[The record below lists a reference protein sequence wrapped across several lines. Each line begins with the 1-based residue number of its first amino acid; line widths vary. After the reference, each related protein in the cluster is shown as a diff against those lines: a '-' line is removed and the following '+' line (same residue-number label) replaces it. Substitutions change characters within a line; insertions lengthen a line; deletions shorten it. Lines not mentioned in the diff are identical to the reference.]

1 MNGEKEAAPTVSYFV
16 YESEMARFE
25 RINKRITAIAAFEAA
40 ALALIVFLHLMTR

>member
-16 YESEMARFE
+16 HESEMARFE
-25 RINKRITAIAAFEAA
+25 RISKRITAIAAFEAA